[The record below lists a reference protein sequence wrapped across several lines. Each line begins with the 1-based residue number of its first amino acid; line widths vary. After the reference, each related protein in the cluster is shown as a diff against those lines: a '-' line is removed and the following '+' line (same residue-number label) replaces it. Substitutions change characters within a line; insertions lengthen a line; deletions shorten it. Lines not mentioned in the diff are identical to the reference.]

1 MIRRSVRWITGTLGA
16 FAAAAAVVVIAMA
29 WRLSLGPVSLE
40 FMTPAIETALSRLHS
55 GFDFRIGRAAV
66 EWSGPGEGVTLRLE
80 DAQVIDSEDGVVAH
94 LPTTSVSLSA
104 RGLAS
109 GVLAPVEITLYQP
122 HVYLRRSVAG
132 IEVQVENEDPGSAEL
147 FQRALDQ
154 IIAPPN
160 REDSMSDLERIQIV
174 DADLIIEDVV
184 LGTRWQAPVA
194 EATIWRQDSGFDGE
208 MQVDVRSGGERGSL
222 VVAGKYRPEGQR
234 WEIGVA
240 FGGVRP
246 RALSAVAPVLAVLES
261 LDAPMWGTLKVG
273 GSGAAPD
280 AVSSVEFDLS
290 SGAGHV
296 SVPAAVFGVP
306 DGSAQDT
313 SIAIEWLS
321 VRGTYAGDGDEIAIA
336 HAEARLPSETTVQGP
351 GPTVFADL
359 LAVTGRGTFSLG
371 ARLIHWEDVRL
382 DFGPGGHVIMADFQD
397 FTLPVRR
404 VEATGSYDL
413 DRKELDLAW
422 LSADLG
428 GPALALSATLNGGGD
443 GETPQLDVDVVLEGV
458 PLDDIEMY
466 WPPFFQPNARDWVAG
481 HMSAGRIA
489 RSEAGL
495 AIAFEPDGPTIVD
508 FTGSM
513 NLETV
518 ELAYLPPLPPLRGL
532 DATAEISL
540 DTIVFAVTSG
550 SAAGV
555 SLDRAT
561 VTLAELDSD
570 VETAAIDVFARGRL
584 PDVLALIDH
593 DPLRYAEAV
602 GIDPTNADGRADLRI
617 TLEFPLLAD
626 LPLREI
632 DVAAEASLE
641 AVKIGDAILGRDI
654 HSGSLALR
662 LDKSG
667 IDVTGTAA
675 LETIRGAVVGRENF
689 ADGASFQRRIHV
701 DVDRADLDE
710 VQHVFFDGQQIPS
723 PLLNGDVSA
732 SIVLTRVNDD
742 YGTLEADLDFE
753 EAFVAVPHIGW
764 TKHRGHAARVEMRG
778 EFEGRVLR
786 SAPWISVDAEGL
798 MLAGSADFGA
808 SGDLERID
816 IDRASAGRTDA
827 GGSILRAGDNAWE
840 LIVRGSAV
848 DLAPY
853 LEQRSGDGT
862 SALDKANDTERI
874 ALTVDVGSI
883 WLASDR
889 RLGDVAGTVVVE
901 HGLWR
906 TLDLVGRTENGSR
919 LAVRID
925 PDPTGQRVVSA
936 QADDAGSLFRT
947 LGLFETMAGGTLA
960 LEGTFDDSRPS
971 RPLEGRLTV
980 ADYHVRDAPALAQIL
995 GMLALTE
1002 IGNTLRGDGL
1012 SFDVLDVPFTFD
1024 RRYVTISEAQAASL
1038 SLGITASGTL
1048 DTETQVIDVR
1058 GSVTPI
1064 YALNGFLGRVPVVGY
1079 LFNGGEKGSGIF
1091 AATYSVAGT
1100 LDDTDVMVNP
1110 LAALT
1115 PGMFRKVFRVFD
1127 GAPPNSSTLPLE
1139 TTGDGGD

>member
-1 MIRRSVRWITGTLGA
+1 MIRRSVRWITGALGTL
-16 FAAAAAVVVIAMA
+16 AAAAAVVAMAMA

-40 FMTPAIETALSRLHS
+40 FVTPAIETALSELHS

-66 EWSGPGEGVTLRLE
+66 EWAGPGQAVTLRLE
-80 DAQVIDSEDGVVAH
+80 DARVIDDEEGVVAH
-94 LPTTSVSLSA
+94 LPTTSASLSA

-122 HVYLRRSVAG
+122 HLHLRRSASG

-147 FQRALDQ
+147 FQRALEQ

-160 REDSMSDLERIQIV
+160 PEDSMSHLERIQIV
-174 DADLIIEDVV
+174 DADLIIEDMV
-184 LGTRWQAPVA
+184 LGTRWRAPVT
-194 EATIWRQDSGFDGE
+194 EATIWRRSTGFDGE
-208 MQVDVRSGGERGSL
+208 MLVDVPSGSERGSL

-261 LDAPMWGTLKVG
+261 LDAPMRGTLKVS
-273 GSGAAPD
+273 GSGAAPN

-290 SGAGHV
+290 TGAGHV
-296 SVPAAVFGVP
+296 SLPASLFGAP
-306 DGSAQDT
+306 IASARDAP
-313 SIAIEWLS
+313 IAIEWLS
-321 VRGTYAGDGDEIAIA
+321 VRGAYAGESGQMAIA
-336 HAEARLPSETTVQGP
+336 HAEARFPPETTVLGP
-351 GPTVFADL
+351 GPTVIADL
-359 LAVTGRGTFSLG
+359 VAVAGRGTYAFDT
-371 ARLIHWEDVRL
+371 RLIDWEDVRL
-382 DFGPGGHVIMADFQD
+382 DFGPNGHVIVADAQD
-397 FTLPVRR
+397 FPLPVRR
-404 VEATGSYDL
+404 VEATGRYGFGGQD
-413 DRKELDLAW
+413 LDLAW
-422 LSADLG
+422 LSADLR
-428 GPALALSATLNGGGD
+428 GPALALSATLKRGGD
-443 GETPQLDVDVVLEGV
+443 GETPQLHADVVLEGV
-458 PLDDIEMY
+458 PLDDIERY
-466 WPPFFQPNARDWVAG
+466 WPPSFQPNAREWVAG
-481 HMSAGRIA
+481 HMSTGRIT
-489 RSEAGL
+489 RFETGL
-495 AIAFEPDGPTIVD
+495 AIALEPDGPTVVD

-513 NLETV
+513 DLETV

-540 DTIVFAVTSG
+540 DTIVFAITSG
-550 SAAGV
+550 TAAGV

-561 VTLAELDSD
+561 VTLADLGSD

-593 DPLRYAEAV
+593 DPLRYAQAI
-602 GIDPTNADGRADLRI
+602 GIDPTNTEGRSDLRI
-617 TLEFPLLAD
+617 AMGFPLIAD
-626 LPLREI
+626 LPLRKI

-641 AVKIGDAILGRDI
+641 AVEIVDAILGRDI

-662 LDKSG
+662 MDKSG

-675 LETIRGAVVGRENF
+675 VETIRGAVVGRENF
-689 ADGASFQRRIHV
+689 ADGMPFQRRIRV
-701 DVDRADLDE
+701 DVDQADLDD
-710 VQHVFFDGQQIPS
+710 VQHLFFEGQQIPAS
-723 PLLNGDVSA
+723 LLNGTVSA
-732 SIVLTRVNDD
+732 AIVLTRVTDD
-742 YGTLEADLDFE
+742 YGTLEADLDFG

-778 EFEGRVLR
+778 EFEGDVLR

-798 MLAGSADFGA
+798 TLAGSAHFDA

-827 GGSILRAGDNAWE
+827 GGTILRAGDSAWD
-840 LIVRGSAV
+840 LIVSGSAV

-853 LEQRSGDGT
+853 LDQRKGDGPG
-862 SALDKANDTERI
+862 ALDKVHDTDRI
-874 ALTVDVGSI
+874 VLTVDVGNL
-883 WLASDR
+883 WLANDR
-889 RLGDVAGTVVVE
+889 RLSEVAGTIAVE
-901 HGLWR
+901 QGLWT

-919 LAVRID
+919 LTVRID
-925 PDPTGQRVVSA
+925 PDPAGQRVVSA
-936 QADDAGSLFRT
+936 HADDAGSLLRA
-947 LGLFETMAGGTLA
+947 LGLFETMAGGTLV

-980 ADYHVRDAPALAQIL
+980 TDYHVRDAPALAHIL

-1024 RRYVTISEAQAASL
+1024 RRYLTITDAQAASL

-1115 PGMFRKVFRVFD
+1115 PGMFRKVFSVFD
-1127 GAPPNSSTLPLE
+1127 GARPSSGTIPLE